1 MTKREKI
8 GEGDDARYVRRDDE
22 GKFTE
27 DQVDVGRSSAADQR
41 RDAANDTKPGQ
52 GDKGDRKS
60 WAEESTGMAPSGWRG
75 SISCGMGNVPVEAYT
90 AARHPDVHLT
100 PLQTGPRPATT

>member
-1 MTKREKI
+1 MRISDWSSDVCSSDLSPVRPPHRHAKTGAKMTKREKI

-41 RDAANDTKPGQ
+41 RDAENDTKPGQ
-52 GDKGDRKS
+52 GDKGDRKRDRK
-60 WAEESTGMAPSGWRG
+60 STRLNS
-75 SISCGMGNVPVEAYT
+75 S
-90 AARHPDVHLT
+90 H
-100 PLQTGPRPATT
+100 